1 MCRAVIFQVQ
11 FYTTKLLLSLFQFM
25 ATLCPNSSTV
35 AEDISLTQDYSLLA
49 PGQCVGIEK

>member
-11 FYTTKLLLSLFQFM
+11 FYTKKLLLSLFQFM